1 MIIKLSKDC
10 RIAGEDGIQFTLQV
24 RERITDRAV
33 GGKVSDRAGE
43 MSGWKTRGYYGTLA
57 QACNA
62 VLKRSLLTKR
72 GEADV
77 RKLVAHLDE
86 LTARIEAVCDGIVGA
101 KGAAELDG
109 TVLGDDLDELFSE
122 AG

>member
-43 MSGWKTRGYYGTLA
+43 MSNWKTRGYYGSLE
-57 QACNA
+57 QAFKA
-62 VLKRSLLTKR
+62 VLKRSVLTQR
-72 GEADV
+72 GEVDAK
-77 RKLVAHLDE
+77 KLIVHLE
-86 LTARIEAVCDGIVGA
+86 AVTKRIEAVCEGLVGA
-101 KGAAELDG
+101 AGAADMEG
-109 TVLGDDLDELFSE
+109 QVASEDLDELFAE
-122 AG
+122 VG

>member
-86 LTARIEAVCDGIVGA
+86 LTARIEAVCEGIVGA
-101 KGAAELDG
+101 KGAAELQV

-122 AG
+122 AV